1 MIFED
6 RLQRVAFARVISDL
20 IEADFIIEDT
30 EMRFFED
37 INNRFHISRDML
49 TEAKKKTF
57 AWALNTLKSL
67 TEEQKSDVR
76 NVLHDLALS
85 DGTCVPYEAL
95 QIIAALS
102 VLDGKG
108 EVFSIPSAAS
118 YVENMKAVYIES
130 EDDTEE
136 DKYITDHYRAI
147 SNEMSLAGFDFVYI
161 PQIAKDYGQ
170 MGEEYLRK
178 SISYMI
184 PSLTEERISYIQE
197 ELCSITTSRFCRD
210 LLSGKMGI
218 DVLGCKP
225 ALLFKIGESYVLGV
239 DSLDDSEKKPYS
251 NYLKVNIEGD
261 ILQQVV
267 DFVDSYRK
275 LVNCSSYVEIQPVTK
290 KFLYY
295 GFHRS
300 LFDLIAFCKDRTE
313 YKMLINL
320 ENHKEPVISFISDG
334 SGYEAEELKMTPMA
348 TSLYLLMIQQS
359 VFGQG
364 LDWREMPGKEGK
376 DSLLEKF
383 NSIYSIVGN
392 RSDCKDYKDRVLV
405 SRIKKELRK
414 LGSIVSNID
423 VFIPELKNINSNS
436 FYNVPVPSDS
446 VLVMERGIH
455 VRIADSK
462 FWISL

>member
-37 INNRFHISRDML
+37 INSRFHISRDML
-49 TEAKKKTF
+49 TEAKKKNF

-67 TEEQKSDVR
+67 SEEQKTEVR
-76 NVLHDLALS
+76 NVLQELALS

-108 EVFSIPSAAS
+108 EVFSIPSSTS

-130 EDDTEE
+130 EDDTVE

-147 SNEMSLAGFDFVYI
+147 SNELNLAGFDFVYI
-161 PQIAKDYGQ
+161 PQIARDYSL

-184 PSLTEERISYIQE
+184 PSLTEERISGIQE

-218 DVLGCKP
+218 DVLGCRP
-225 ALLFKIGESYVLGV
+225 ALLIKIGESYVVGA
-239 DSLDDSEKKPYS
+239 DSMDDSEKLPFS
-251 NYLKVNIEGD
+251 NYLKINIEGN
-261 ILQQVV
+261 ILNQVV
-267 DFVDSYRK
+267 EFVDSYRK
-275 LVNCSSYVEIQPVTK
+275 LVNCSSYVEVQPVTK

-320 ENHKEPVISFISDG
+320 ENHKDPVISFISDD
-334 SGYEAEELKMTPMA
+334 SEYEAEELKMTPMA
-348 TSLYLLMIQQS
+348 TALYLLMVQQS

-414 LGSIVSNID
+414 LSSIVSNID
-423 VFIPELKNINSNS
+423 VFIPELKIINSNS
-436 FYNVPVPSDS
+436 FYNVPVPPDS
-446 VLVMERGIH
+446 ILVQEGGSRVGIMKSEFW
-455 VRIADSK
+455 SK
-462 FWISL
+462 L